1 MKLGKAIAAAV
12 GTAAAVGAA
21 VYAKRRLDET
31 QTPLKKQRSVT
42 VWKSGGKVQHKEVIR
57 KPVSE
62 REQTDILKS
71 RIDKATRQYE
81 ELADRNNDTESEPAD
96 NTENEQKIAPVN
108 FTFVQSEE
116 DGNTG
121 VSFDRV
127 FDHFNRLEKPIDEE
141 SKTVD
146 NADNN
151 IVDTITANQTA
162 AAESVDETKA
172 DAATYD
178 EYEAAAISAV
188 MTMQEEQESE
198 AEQMKL
204 EKGIMTPDPIAS
216 AVRELADIQPVTDG
230 ANDVSVERMSVD
242 ESIFDLS
249 ASEPVEEAV
258 KELEEITEQAEEQ
271 PEIVEE
277 TAESSSTLE
286 EEFAQATAENV
297 TVSEPVEEAV
307 KAFEEMS
314 EQAEEQPEIA
324 EETAET
330 AESTSALEEEFAQ
343 AMTENA
349 PVSEPVEEA
358 VKAFEEM
365 SEQAEEQSEIAEETA
380 ESASTLEE
388 EFAQAMAENIPVNEP
403 VEETVKAF
411 EEITEQAE
419 EQPEIAVE
427 TAESASTLEE
437 EFAQAMTENAPVSE
451 PVEEAVKELEEIAE
465 QAEEQSEIAEET
477 AESAST
483 LEEEFAQAMAENAPV
498 SEPVEEA
505 VKAFEEMSEQAEE
518 QPEIA
523 EETAESASTL
533 EEEFAQAMAE
543 NITVSEP
550 VEEAV
555 KAFEEMS
562 EQAEEQ
568 PEIAEE
574 TAESASTLEE
584 EFAQAMAE
592 NAPVSEPVEEAVK
605 EFEEITEQA
614 EKQPEIAV
622 ETAESAST
630 LEEEF
635 AQAMAENAPVSE
647 PVEEAVKEFEE
658 ITEQAE
664 EQPEISVE
672 TAESANTLEEEI
684 TQAMAENVPVSEP
697 VEEAVKAFEEI
708 AEPVAVEISE
718 SQAEDMLFENIDNID
733 DDLSDDMASVRTAE
747 SVDDAVKEFSDLI
760 GEPEAAMSMINA
772 DAEYDDDLEQ
782 TGDIPAEE
790 NSTAEEQPVIQTIP
804 EAQTEKPR
812 TMDFFDLP
820 DEAYA
825 PVQAAEEK
833 HDDNV
838 AEVEDLFGDL
848 LADDE
853 PVEKKTFTDPSEVF
867 SMFDTADA
875 GQDDFD
881 KYNDEKIEE
890 ENEKKKTS
898 DTKKYIAQDIA
909 DNIASFAQLLEP
921 LNAIK
926 ENKIRS
932 KSGILFDWE
941 MRIQS
946 LIGDLPIKTYWRNN
960 FRNYEIWTDEKCM
973 EKAGELLAMLELVG
987 IVRDKAKE
995 VVVDKDTLDFYS
1007 AQSEHLN
1014 NDFHIGETVV
1024 VTRPCWR
1031 INGKPAR
1038 KGEIAKKAPFAEFS
1052 RKKVSPL
1059 ETMLRENS
1067 CSDGDVNIP
1076 VTEDNFCTY
1085 DREIPYVKQAI
1096 ADGFCKCAV
1105 RRMEDGGALAFFY
1118 EVIAEGENEHYSPCT
1133 LRFEVNI
1140 DKNAKVVGR
1149 FRSEKV

>member
-1 MKLGKAIAAAV
+1 MKLGKAIAAAI

-31 QTPLKKQRSVT
+31 QTPLKKQKSVT
-42 VWKSGGKVQHKEVIR
+42 AWKSGGKVQYKEVIR

-62 REQTDILKS
+62 GEQTNILKS

-81 ELADRNNDTESEPAD
+81 QLADRNNDTESEPAD
-96 NTENEQKIAPVN
+96 NTENEQEIAPVN

-127 FDHFNRLEKPIDEE
+127 FNHFNRLEKPFDEE

-151 IVDTITANQTA
+151 IVDTITENQTA
-162 AAESVDETKA
+162 VAESVAPTEAVDETKT
-172 DAATYD
+172 DVATDD

-188 MTMQEEQESE
+188 MTMQEEQESK

-204 EKGIMTPDPIAS
+204 EKGIMTPDPIAN
-216 AVRELADIQPVTDG
+216 AVRELADIQPVTDDVS
-230 ANDVSVERMSVD
+230 NVSVERMSVD

-249 ASEPVEEAV
+249 ASEPVEEAA
-258 KELEEITEQAEEQ
+258 KEFEEIAEQ
-271 PEIVEE
+271 
-277 TAESSSTLE
+277 T
-286 EEFAQATAENV
+286 
-297 TVSEPVEEAV
+297 
-307 KAFEEMS
+307 
-314 EQAEEQPEIA
+314 EEQPEIA
-324 EETAET
+324 EETAES
-330 AESTSALEEEFAQ
+330 ASALEEEFAQ
-343 AMTENA
+343 A
-349 PVSEPVEEA
+349 
-358 VKAFEEM
+358 K
-365 SEQAEEQSEIAEETA
+365 
-380 ESASTLEE
+380 
-388 EFAQAMAENIPVNEP
+388 AENV
-403 VEETVKAF
+403 
-411 EEITEQAE
+411 
-419 EQPEIAVE
+419 
-427 TAESASTLEE
+427 
-437 EFAQAMTENAPVSE
+437 
-451 PVEEAVKELEEIAE
+451 
-465 QAEEQSEIAEET
+465 
-477 AESAST
+477 
-483 LEEEFAQAMAENAPV
+483 PV

-533 EEEFAQAMAE
+533 EEEFAQAKAE
-543 NITVSEP
+543 NVPVSEP
-550 VEEAV
+550 VEEAA
-555 KAFEEMS
+555 KELEEIT
-562 EQAEEQ
+562 EQTEEQ
-568 PEIAEE
+568 PEIAGE

-592 NAPVSEPVEEAVK
+592 N
-605 EFEEITEQA
+605 I
-614 EKQPEIAV
+614 PE
-622 ETAESAST
+622 
-630 LEEEF
+630 
-635 AQAMAENAPVSE
+635 
-647 PVEEAVKEFEE
+647 
-658 ITEQAE
+658 
-664 EQPEISVE
+664 
-672 TAESANTLEEEI
+672 
-684 TQAMAENVPVSEP
+684 SEP

-708 AEPVAVEISE
+708 AEPVAVEIAE
-718 SQAEDMLFENIDNID
+718 SQAEDMLFENID

-760 GEPEAAMSMINA
+760 GEPEAARSMINA

-790 NSTAEEQPVIQTIP
+790 NSTAEEQPVIQTVP
-804 EAQTEKPR
+804 EAQTEKTR

-825 PVQAAEEK
+825 PVQTAEEK

-898 DTKKYIAQDIA
+898 DAKKYIAQDIA

-995 VVVDKDTLDFYS
+995 VVIDKDTLDFYS

-1076 VTEDNFCTY
+1076 VTDDNFCTY
-1085 DREIPYVKQAI
+1085 DRDIPYVKQAI
-1096 ADGFCKCAV
+1096 SEGFCKCAV

>member
-31 QTPLKKQRSVT
+31 QTPLKKQKSVT
-42 VWKSGGKVQHKEVIR
+42 AWKSGGKVQYKEVIR

-62 REQTDILKS
+62 GEQTNILKS
-71 RIDKATRQYE
+71 RIDKAARQYE
-81 ELADRNNDTESEPAD
+81 QLADRNNDTESELAD
-96 NTENEQKIAPVN
+96 NTENEQEIAPVN

-127 FDHFNRLEKPIDEE
+127 FDHFNRLEKPFDEE

-151 IVDTITANQTA
+151 IVDTITANQTT
-162 AAESVDETKA
+162 AAESVAPTEAVDETKT
-172 DAATYD
+172 DVATDD

-188 MTMQEEQESE
+188 MTMQEEQESK

-204 EKGIMTPDPIAS
+204 EKGIMTPDPIAN
-216 AVRELADIQPVTDG
+216 AVRELADIQPVTDDVS
-230 ANDVSVERMSVD
+230 NVSVERMSVD

-258 KELEEITEQAEEQ
+258 KAFEEMSEQTEEQSEIAEE
-271 PEIVEE
+271 
-277 TAESSSTLE
+277 TSESANTLE
-286 EEFAQATAENV
+286 EEFAQAMAENV
-297 TVSEPVEEAV
+297 
-307 KAFEEMS
+307 
-314 EQAEEQPEIA
+314 
-324 EETAET
+324 
-330 AESTSALEEEFAQ
+330 
-343 AMTENA
+343 

-365 SEQAEEQSEIAEETA
+365 SEQT
-380 ESASTLEE
+380 
-388 EFAQAMAENIPVNEP
+388 
-403 VEETVKAF
+403 
-411 EEITEQAE
+411 
-419 EQPEIAVE
+419 
-427 TAESASTLEE
+427 
-437 EFAQAMTENAPVSE
+437 
-451 PVEEAVKELEEIAE
+451 
-465 QAEEQSEIAEET
+465 
-477 AESAST
+477 
-483 LEEEFAQAMAENAPV
+483 
-498 SEPVEEA
+498 
-505 VKAFEEMSEQAEE
+505 EE

-543 NITVSEP
+543 NIPESEPVEEAVKAFEEMSEQTEEQPEIAEETEESASTLEEFAQAKAENVAVSEPVEEAVKAFEEMSEQGEEQPEIAEETEESASTLEEEFAQAMAENIPESEPVEEAVKAFEEMSEQTEEQPEIAEETEESASTLEEEFAQAMAENVTVSEP

-562 EQAEEQ
+562 EQTEEQ

-592 NAPVSEPVEEAVK
+592 NISE
-605 EFEEITEQA
+605 
-614 EKQPEIAV
+614 
-622 ETAESAST
+622 
-630 LEEEF
+630 
-635 AQAMAENAPVSE
+635 
-647 PVEEAVKEFEE
+647 
-658 ITEQAE
+658 
-664 EQPEISVE
+664 
-672 TAESANTLEEEI
+672 
-684 TQAMAENVPVSEP
+684 SEP

-708 AEPVAVEISE
+708 AEPVAVEIAE

-760 GEPEAAMSMINA
+760 GEPEAARSMINA
-772 DAEYDDDLEQ
+772 DTEYDDDLEQ

-790 NSTAEEQPVIQTIP
+790 NSTVEEQPVIQTVS
-804 EAQTEKPR
+804 EAQTEKTR

-820 DEAYA
+820 DDAYA
-825 PVQAAEEK
+825 PVQTAEEK

-898 DTKKYIAQDIA
+898 DAKKYIAQDIA

-995 VVVDKDTLDFYS
+995 VVIDKDTLDFYS

-1076 VTEDNFCTY
+1076 VTDDNFCTY
-1085 DREIPYVKQAI
+1085 DRDIPYVKQAI
-1096 ADGFCKCAV
+1096 SEGFCKCAV

>member
-62 REQTDILKS
+62 GEQTDILKS
-71 RIDKATRQYE
+71 RIDKATWQYE
-81 ELADRNNDTESEPAD
+81 QLADRNNDTESEPAD
-96 NTENEQKIAPVN
+96 NTENEQEIAPVN

-127 FDHFNRLEKPIDEE
+127 FDHFNRLEKPVDEE
-141 SKTVD
+141 NKTVD

-151 IVDTITANQTA
+151 IVDTITANHTA
-162 AAESVDETKA
+162 VAESVDETKA
-172 DAATYD
+172 DVATDD

-188 MTMQEEQESE
+188 MTLQEEQESE

-230 ANDVSVERMSVD
+230 VNDVSVERMSVD

-258 KELEEITEQAEEQ
+258 K
-271 PEIVEE
+271 
-277 TAESSSTLE
+277 
-286 EEFAQATAENV
+286 
-297 TVSEPVEEAV
+297 
-307 KAFEEMS
+307 
-314 EQAEEQPEIA
+314 
-324 EETAET
+324 
-330 AESTSALEEEFAQ
+330 
-343 AMTENA
+343 
-349 PVSEPVEEA
+349 
-358 VKAFEEM
+358 
-365 SEQAEEQSEIAEETA
+365 
-380 ESASTLEE
+380 
-388 EFAQAMAENIPVNEP
+388 
-403 VEETVKAF
+403 AF
-411 EEITEQAE
+411 EEI
-419 EQPEIAVE
+419 
-427 TAESASTLEE
+427 
-437 EFAQAMTENAPVSE
+437 
-451 PVEEAVKELEEIAE
+451 
-465 QAEEQSEIAEET
+465 
-477 AESAST
+477 
-483 LEEEFAQAMAENAPV
+483 
-498 SEPVEEA
+498 
-505 VKAFEEMSEQAEE
+505 SEQAEE

-533 EEEFAQAMAE
+533 EEEFTQAMA
-543 NITVSEP
+543 
-550 VEEAV
+550 
-555 KAFEEMS
+555 
-562 EQAEEQ
+562 
-568 PEIAEE
+568 
-574 TAESASTLEE
+574 
-584 EFAQAMAE
+584 
-592 NAPVSEPVEEAVK
+592 
-605 EFEEITEQA
+605 
-614 EKQPEIAV
+614 
-622 ETAESAST
+622 
-630 LEEEF
+630 
-635 AQAMAENAPVSE
+635 
-647 PVEEAVKEFEE
+647 
-658 ITEQAE
+658 
-664 EQPEISVE
+664 
-672 TAESANTLEEEI
+672 
-684 TQAMAENVPVSEP
+684 AENVPVSEP

-708 AEPVAVEISE
+708 AEPVAVEIPE

-733 DDLSDDMASVRTAE
+733 DDLSDDIASVRTAE

-790 NSTAEEQPVIQTIP
+790 NSTAEEQPVIQTVP

-898 DTKKYIAQDIA
+898 DAKKYIAQDIA

>member
-1 MKLGKAIAAAV
+1 MKLGKAIAAAI

-31 QTPLKKQRSVT
+31 QTPLKKQKSVT
-42 VWKSGGKVQHKEVIR
+42 AWKSGGKVQYKEVIR

-62 REQTDILKS
+62 GEQTNILKS

-81 ELADRNNDTESEPAD
+81 QLADRNNDTESEPAD
-96 NTENEQKIAPVN
+96 NTENEQEIAPVN

-127 FDHFNRLEKPIDEE
+127 FDHFNRLEKPFDEE

-162 AAESVDETKA
+162 AAESVAPTEAVDETKT
-172 DAATYD
+172 DVATDD

-188 MTMQEEQESE
+188 MTMQEEQESK

-204 EKGIMTPDPIAS
+204 EKGIMTPDPIAN
-216 AVRELADIQPVTDG
+216 AVRELADIQPVTDDVS
-230 ANDVSVERMSVD
+230 NVSVERMSVD

-249 ASEPVEEAV
+249 ASEPVEEAA
-258 KELEEITEQAEEQ
+258 KELEEITEQTEEQ

-277 TAESSSTLE
+277 TAESASTLE
-286 EEFAQATAENV
+286 EEFAQAMAENV
-297 TVSEPVEEAV
+297 
-307 KAFEEMS
+307 
-314 EQAEEQPEIA
+314 
-324 EETAET
+324 
-330 AESTSALEEEFAQ
+330 
-343 AMTENA
+343 

-365 SEQAEEQSEIAEETA
+365 SEQTEEQPEIAEETEESASTLEEELAQAMAENIPESEPVEEAVKAFEKMSEQTEEQPETAEETA

-388 EFAQAMAENIPVNEP
+388 EFAQAMAENIPE
-403 VEETVKAF
+403 
-411 EEITEQAE
+411 
-419 EQPEIAVE
+419 
-427 TAESASTLEE
+427 
-437 EFAQAMTENAPVSE
+437 SE
-451 PVEEAVKELEEIAE
+451 PVEEAVKAFEKMSE
-465 QAEEQSEIAEET
+465 QTEEQPETAEET

-483 LEEEFAQAMAENAPV
+483 LEEEFAQAMAENIPE

-505 VKAFEEMSEQAEE
+505 VKAFEEMSEQAEEQPETAEETAESASTLEEEFAQAKAENIPESEPVEEAVKEFEEMSEQTEE

-543 NITVSEP
+543 NIPESEP

-568 PEIAEE
+568 PETAEE

-592 NAPVSEPVEEAVK
+592 NVPESEPVEEAVK
-605 EFEEITEQA
+605 AFEEMSGQTEEKPETA
-614 EKQPEIAV
+614 E
-622 ETAESAST
+622 ETAESSST

-635 AQAMAENAPVSE
+635 AQAKAEN
-647 PVEEAVKEFEE
+647 
-658 ITEQAE
+658 I
-664 EQPEISVE
+664 PE
-672 TAESANTLEEEI
+672 
-684 TQAMAENVPVSEP
+684 SEP

-708 AEPVAVEISE
+708 AEPVAVEIAE
-718 SQAEDMLFENIDNID
+718 SQAEDMLFENID

-760 GEPEAAMSMINA
+760 GEPEAARSMINA

-790 NSTAEEQPVIQTIP
+790 NSTAEEQPVIQTVP
-804 EAQTEKPR
+804 EAQTEKTR

-825 PVQAAEEK
+825 PVQTAEEK

-898 DTKKYIAQDIA
+898 DAKKYIAQDIA

-995 VVVDKDTLDFYS
+995 VVIDKDTLDFYS

-1076 VTEDNFCTY
+1076 VTDDNFCTY
-1085 DREIPYVKQAI
+1085 DRDIPYVKQAI
-1096 ADGFCKCAV
+1096 SEGFCKCAV

>member
-1 MKLGKAIAAAV
+1 MKLGKAIAAAI

-21 VYAKRRLDET
+21 VYAKKRLDET
-31 QTPLKKQRSVT
+31 QTPLKKQKSVT
-42 VWKSGGKVQHKEVIR
+42 AWKSGGKVQYKEVIR

-62 REQTDILKS
+62 GEQTNILKS

-81 ELADRNNDTESEPAD
+81 QLADRNNDTESEPAD
-96 NTENEQKIAPVN
+96 NTENEQEIAPVN

-127 FDHFNRLEKPIDEE
+127 FDHFNRLEKPFDEE

-162 AAESVDETKA
+162 AAESVAPTEAVDETKT
-172 DAATYD
+172 DVATDD

-188 MTMQEEQESE
+188 MTMQEEQESK

-204 EKGIMTPDPIAS
+204 EKGIMTPDPIAN
-216 AVRELADIQPVTDG
+216 AVRELADIQPVTDDVS
-230 ANDVSVERMSVD
+230 NVSVERMSVD

-249 ASEPVEEAV
+249 A
-258 KELEEITEQAEEQ
+258 
-271 PEIVEE
+271 
-277 TAESSSTLE
+277 
-286 EEFAQATAENV
+286 
-297 TVSEPVEEAV
+297 
-307 KAFEEMS
+307 
-314 EQAEEQPEIA
+314 
-324 EETAET
+324 
-330 AESTSALEEEFAQ
+330 
-343 AMTENA
+343 
-349 PVSEPVEEA
+349 
-358 VKAFEEM
+358 
-365 SEQAEEQSEIAEETA
+365 
-380 ESASTLEE
+380 
-388 EFAQAMAENIPVNEP
+388 
-403 VEETVKAF
+403 
-411 EEITEQAE
+411 
-419 EQPEIAVE
+419 
-427 TAESASTLEE
+427 
-437 EFAQAMTENAPVSE
+437 
-451 PVEEAVKELEEIAE
+451 
-465 QAEEQSEIAEET
+465 
-477 AESAST
+477 
-483 LEEEFAQAMAENAPV
+483 

-543 NITVSEP
+543 N
-550 VEEAV
+550 
-555 KAFEEMS
+555 
-562 EQAEEQ
+562 
-568 PEIAEE
+568 
-574 TAESASTLEE
+574 
-584 EFAQAMAE
+584 
-592 NAPVSEPVEEAVK
+592 
-605 EFEEITEQA
+605 
-614 EKQPEIAV
+614 
-622 ETAESAST
+622 
-630 LEEEF
+630 
-635 AQAMAENAPVSE
+635 
-647 PVEEAVKEFEE
+647 
-658 ITEQAE
+658 
-664 EQPEISVE
+664 
-672 TAESANTLEEEI
+672 
-684 TQAMAENVPVSEP
+684 VPVSEP

-708 AEPVAVEISE
+708 AEPVAVEIAE
-718 SQAEDMLFENIDNID
+718 SQAEDMLFENID

-760 GEPEAAMSMINA
+760 GEPEAARSMINA

-790 NSTAEEQPVIQTIP
+790 NSTAEEQPVIQTVP
-804 EAQTEKPR
+804 EAQTEKTR

-825 PVQAAEEK
+825 PVQTAEEK

-890 ENEKKKTS
+890 ESEKKKTS
-898 DTKKYIAQDIA
+898 DAKKYIAQDIA

-995 VVVDKDTLDFYS
+995 VVIDKDTLDFYS

-1076 VTEDNFCTY
+1076 VTDDNFCTY
-1085 DREIPYVKQAI
+1085 DRDIPYVKQAI
-1096 ADGFCKCAV
+1096 SEGFCKCAV

>member
-1 MKLGKAIAAAV
+1 MKLGKAIAAAI

-31 QTPLKKQRSVT
+31 QTPLKKQKSVT
-42 VWKSGGKVQHKEVIR
+42 AWKSGGKVQYKEVIR

-62 REQTDILKS
+62 GEQTNILKS

-81 ELADRNNDTESEPAD
+81 QLADRNNDTESEPAD
-96 NTENEQKIAPVN
+96 NTENEQEIAPVN

-127 FDHFNRLEKPIDEE
+127 FDHFNRLEKPFDEE

-162 AAESVDETKA
+162 AAESVAPTEAVDETKT
-172 DAATYD
+172 DVATDD

-188 MTMQEEQESE
+188 MTMQEEQESK

-204 EKGIMTPDPIAS
+204 EKGIMTPDPIAN
-216 AVRELADIQPVTDG
+216 AVRELADIQPVTDDVS
-230 ANDVSVERMSVD
+230 NVSVERMSVD

-249 ASEPVEEAV
+249 ASEPVEEAA
-258 KELEEITEQAEEQ
+258 KELEEITEQTEEQ

-277 TAESSSTLE
+277 TAESASTLE
-286 EEFAQATAENV
+286 EEFAQAMAENIPESEPVEEAVKAFEEMSEQTEEQPEIAEETEESASTLEEELAQAMAENIPESEPVEEAVKAFEKMSEQTEEQPETAEETAESASTLEEEFAQAKAENIPESEPVEEAVKAFEEMSEHTEEQPEIAEETEESASTLEEEFAQAMAENV
-297 TVSEPVEEAV
+297 PESEPVEEAV

-324 EETAET
+324 EETE
-330 AESTSALEEEFAQ
+330 ESTSTLEEEFAQ
-343 AMTENA
+343 AKAENI
-349 PVSEPVEEA
+349 PESEPVEEA

-365 SEQAEEQSEIAEETA
+365 SEHTEEQPEIAEETE

-388 EFAQAMAENIPVNEP
+388 EFAQAMAENV
-403 VEETVKAF
+403 
-411 EEITEQAE
+411 
-419 EQPEIAVE
+419 PE
-427 TAESASTLEE
+427 
-437 EFAQAMTENAPVSE
+437 
-451 PVEEAVKELEEIAE
+451 
-465 QAEEQSEIAEET
+465 
-477 AESAST
+477 
-483 LEEEFAQAMAENAPV
+483 
-498 SEPVEEA
+498 
-505 VKAFEEMSEQAEE
+505 
-518 QPEIA
+518 
-523 EETAESASTL
+523 
-533 EEEFAQAMAE
+533 
-543 NITVSEP
+543 
-550 VEEAV
+550 
-555 KAFEEMS
+555 
-562 EQAEEQ
+562 
-568 PEIAEE
+568 
-574 TAESASTLEE
+574 
-584 EFAQAMAE
+584 
-592 NAPVSEPVEEAVK
+592 
-605 EFEEITEQA
+605 
-614 EKQPEIAV
+614 
-622 ETAESAST
+622 
-630 LEEEF
+630 
-635 AQAMAENAPVSE
+635 
-647 PVEEAVKEFEE
+647 
-658 ITEQAE
+658 
-664 EQPEISVE
+664 
-672 TAESANTLEEEI
+672 
-684 TQAMAENVPVSEP
+684 SEP

-708 AEPVAVEISE
+708 AEPVAVEIAE
-718 SQAEDMLFENIDNID
+718 SQAEDMLFENID

-760 GEPEAAMSMINA
+760 GEPEAARSMINA

-790 NSTAEEQPVIQTIP
+790 NSTAEEQPVIQTVP
-804 EAQTEKPR
+804 EAQTEKTR

-825 PVQAAEEK
+825 PVQTAEEK

-898 DTKKYIAQDIA
+898 DAKKYIAQDIA

-995 VVVDKDTLDFYS
+995 VVIDKDTLDFYS

-1076 VTEDNFCTY
+1076 VTDDNFCTY
-1085 DREIPYVKQAI
+1085 DRDIPYVKQAI
-1096 ADGFCKCAV
+1096 SEGFCKCAV

>member
-1 MKLGKAIAAAV
+1 MKLGKAIAAAI

-31 QTPLKKQRSVT
+31 QTPLKKQKSVT
-42 VWKSGGKVQHKEVIR
+42 AWKSGGKVQYKEVIR

-62 REQTDILKS
+62 GEQTNILKS

-81 ELADRNNDTESEPAD
+81 QLADRNNDTESEPAD
-96 NTENEQKIAPVN
+96 NTENEQEIAPVN

-127 FDHFNRLEKPIDEE
+127 FDHFNRLEKPFDEE

-162 AAESVDETKA
+162 AAESVAPTEAVDETKT
-172 DAATYD
+172 DVATDD

-188 MTMQEEQESE
+188 MTMQEEQESK

-204 EKGIMTPDPIAS
+204 EKGIMTPDPIAN
-216 AVRELADIQPVTDG
+216 AVRELADIQPVTDDVS
-230 ANDVSVERMSVD
+230 NVSVERMSVD

-249 ASEPVEEAV
+249 ASEPVEEAA
-258 KELEEITEQAEEQ
+258 KELEEITEQTEEQ
-271 PEIVEE
+271 PEIV
-277 TAESSSTLE
+277 
-286 EEFAQATAENV
+286 
-297 TVSEPVEEAV
+297 
-307 KAFEEMS
+307 
-314 EQAEEQPEIA
+314 
-324 EETAET
+324 
-330 AESTSALEEEFAQ
+330 
-343 AMTENA
+343 
-349 PVSEPVEEA
+349 
-358 VKAFEEM
+358 
-365 SEQAEEQSEIAEETA
+365 EETA

-388 EFAQAMAENIPVNEP
+388 EFAQAMAENV
-403 VEETVKAF
+403 
-411 EEITEQAE
+411 
-419 EQPEIAVE
+419 PE
-427 TAESASTLEE
+427 
-437 EFAQAMTENAPVSE
+437 
-451 PVEEAVKELEEIAE
+451 
-465 QAEEQSEIAEET
+465 
-477 AESAST
+477 
-483 LEEEFAQAMAENAPV
+483 

-543 NITVSEP
+543 NIPESEPVEEAVKAFEKMSEQTEEQPETAEETAESASTLEEEFAQAMAENIPESEPVEEAVKAFEKMSEQTEEQPETAEETAESASTLEEEFAQAKAENIPESEPVEEAVKEFEEMSEQTEEQPEIAEETAESASTLEEEFAQAMAENVPESEP

-592 NAPVSEPVEEAVK
+592 NVPESEPVEEAVK
-605 EFEEITEQA
+605 AFEEMSEQA
-614 EKQPEIAV
+614 EEQPEIAE

-635 AQAMAENAPVSE
+635 AQAMAEN
-647 PVEEAVKEFEE
+647 
-658 ITEQAE
+658 I
-664 EQPEISVE
+664 PE
-672 TAESANTLEEEI
+672 
-684 TQAMAENVPVSEP
+684 SEP

-708 AEPVAVEISE
+708 AEPVAVEIAE
-718 SQAEDMLFENIDNID
+718 SQAEDMLFENID

-760 GEPEAAMSMINA
+760 GEPEAARSMINA
-772 DAEYDDDLEQ
+772 DVEYDDDLEQ

-790 NSTAEEQPVIQTIP
+790 NSTAEEQPVIQTVP
-804 EAQTEKPR
+804 EAQTEKTR

-825 PVQAAEEK
+825 PVQTAEEK

-898 DTKKYIAQDIA
+898 DAKKYIAQDIA

-995 VVVDKDTLDFYS
+995 VVIDKDTLDFYS

-1076 VTEDNFCTY
+1076 VTDDNFCTY
-1085 DREIPYVKQAI
+1085 DRDIPYVKQAI
-1096 ADGFCKCAV
+1096 SEGFCKCAV

>member
-81 ELADRNNDTESEPAD
+81 QLADRNNDTESELAD
-96 NTENEQKIAPVN
+96 NTENEQEIAPVN

-127 FDHFNRLEKPIDEE
+127 FDHFNRLEKPVDEE
-141 SKTVD
+141 NKTVD

-151 IVDTITANQTA
+151 IVDTIAANQTA
-162 AAESVDETKA
+162 AATD
-172 DAATYD
+172 D

-204 EKGIMTPDPIAS
+204 EKGIMTPDTIVS

-258 KELEEITEQAEEQ
+258 K
-271 PEIVEE
+271 
-277 TAESSSTLE
+277 
-286 EEFAQATAENV
+286 
-297 TVSEPVEEAV
+297 
-307 KAFEEMS
+307 AFEEIS
-314 EQAEEQPEIA
+314 EQAEEQP
-324 EETAET
+324 
-330 AESTSALEEEFAQ
+330 
-343 AMTENA
+343 
-349 PVSEPVEEA
+349 
-358 VKAFEEM
+358 
-365 SEQAEEQSEIAEETA
+365 EIAEETA

-388 EFAQAMAENIPVNEP
+388 EFAQAMAENV
-403 VEETVKAF
+403 T
-411 EEITEQAE
+411 
-419 EQPEIAVE
+419 
-427 TAESASTLEE
+427 
-437 EFAQAMTENAPVSE
+437 VSE
-451 PVEEAVKELEEIAE
+451 PVEEAVKELEEITE
-465 QAEEQSEIAEET
+465 QAEEQPAIVEET

-483 LEEEFAQAMAENAPV
+483 LEEEFAQAMAENVTVSEPVEEAVKELEEITEQAEEQPAIVEETAESASTLEEEFAQAMAENVPV

-543 NITVSEP
+543 NIPVSEPVEEAVKAFEEISEQAEEQPEIAEETAESSSTLEEEFERAMAENIPVIEPVEEAVKELEEITEQSEEQPEIAEKTAESSSTLEEEFAQAMAENVTINEP

-574 TAESASTLEE
+574 TAESASALEE

-605 EFEEITEQA
+605 
-614 EKQPEIAV
+614 
-622 ETAESAST
+622 
-630 LEEEF
+630 
-635 AQAMAENAPVSE
+635 
-647 PVEEAVKEFEE
+647 
-658 ITEQAE
+658 
-664 EQPEISVE
+664 
-672 TAESANTLEEEI
+672 
-684 TQAMAENVPVSEP
+684 
-697 VEEAVKAFEEI
+697 AFEEI
-708 AEPVAVEISE
+708 AEPVAVEIPE
-718 SQAEDMLFENIDNID
+718 SQAEDMLFENVDNID

-890 ENEKKKTS
+890 ESEKKKTS
-898 DTKKYIAQDIA
+898 DAKKYIAQDIA

-1118 EVIAEGENEHYSPCT
+1118 EVVAEGENEHYSPCT

>member
-1 MKLGKAIAAAV
+1 MKLGKAIAAAI

-31 QTPLKKQRSVT
+31 QTPLKKQKSVT
-42 VWKSGGKVQHKEVIR
+42 AWKSGGKVQYKEVIR

-62 REQTDILKS
+62 GEQTNILKS

-81 ELADRNNDTESEPAD
+81 QLADRNNDTESEPAD
-96 NTENEQKIAPVN
+96 TTENEQEIAPVN

-127 FDHFNRLEKPIDEE
+127 FDHFNRLEKPFDEE

-162 AAESVDETKA
+162 AAESVAPTEAVDETKT
-172 DAATYD
+172 DVATDD

-188 MTMQEEQESE
+188 MTMQEEQESK

-204 EKGIMTPDPIAS
+204 EKGIMTPDPIAN
-216 AVRELADIQPVTDG
+216 AVRELADIQPVTDDVS
-230 ANDVSVERMSVD
+230 NVSVERMSVD

-249 ASEPVEEAV
+249 ASEPVEEAA
-258 KELEEITEQAEEQ
+258 KELEEIAEQTEEQ

-277 TAESSSTLE
+277 TAES
-286 EEFAQATAENV
+286 
-297 TVSEPVEEAV
+297 
-307 KAFEEMS
+307 
-314 EQAEEQPEIA
+314 
-324 EETAET
+324 
-330 AESTSALEEEFAQ
+330 
-343 AMTENA
+343 
-349 PVSEPVEEA
+349 
-358 VKAFEEM
+358 
-365 SEQAEEQSEIAEETA
+365 
-380 ESASTLEE
+380 ASTHEE
-388 EFAQAMAENIPVNEP
+388 EFAQAMAENV
-403 VEETVKAF
+403 
-411 EEITEQAE
+411 
-419 EQPEIAVE
+419 
-427 TAESASTLEE
+427 
-437 EFAQAMTENAPVSE
+437 
-451 PVEEAVKELEEIAE
+451 
-465 QAEEQSEIAEET
+465 
-477 AESAST
+477 
-483 LEEEFAQAMAENAPV
+483 PV

-518 QPEIA
+518 QPETA

-543 NITVSEP
+543 NVT
-550 VEEAV
+550 
-555 KAFEEMS
+555 
-562 EQAEEQ
+562 
-568 PEIAEE
+568 
-574 TAESASTLEE
+574 
-584 EFAQAMAE
+584 
-592 NAPVSEPVEEAVK
+592 
-605 EFEEITEQA
+605 
-614 EKQPEIAV
+614 
-622 ETAESAST
+622 
-630 LEEEF
+630 
-635 AQAMAENAPVSE
+635 
-647 PVEEAVKEFEE
+647 
-658 ITEQAE
+658 
-664 EQPEISVE
+664 
-672 TAESANTLEEEI
+672 
-684 TQAMAENVPVSEP
+684 VSEP

-708 AEPVAVEISE
+708 AEPVAVEIAE
-718 SQAEDMLFENIDNID
+718 SQAEDMLFENID
-733 DDLSDDMASVRTAE
+733 DDLSDDMASVCTAE

-760 GEPEAAMSMINA
+760 GEPEAARSMINTGT
-772 DAEYDDDLEQ
+772 EYDDDLEQ

-790 NSTAEEQPVIQTIP
+790 NSTAEEQPVIQTVP
-804 EAQTEKPR
+804 EAQTEKTR

-825 PVQAAEEK
+825 PVQTAEEK

-898 DTKKYIAQDIA
+898 DAKKYIAQDIA

-995 VVVDKDTLDFYS
+995 VVIDKDTLDFYS

-1076 VTEDNFCTY
+1076 VTDDNFCTY
-1085 DREIPYVKQAI
+1085 DRDIPYVKQAI
-1096 ADGFCKCAV
+1096 SEGFCKCAV

>member
-1 MKLGKAIAAAV
+1 MKLGKAIAAAI

-31 QTPLKKQRSVT
+31 QTPLKKQKSVT
-42 VWKSGGKVQHKEVIR
+42 AWKSGGKVQYKEVIR

-62 REQTDILKS
+62 GEQTNILKS

-81 ELADRNNDTESEPAD
+81 QLADRNNDTESEPAD
-96 NTENEQKIAPVN
+96 NTENEQEIAPVN

-127 FDHFNRLEKPIDEE
+127 FDHFNRLEKPFDEE

-162 AAESVDETKA
+162 AAESVAPTEAVDETKT
-172 DAATYD
+172 DVATDD

-188 MTMQEEQESE
+188 MTMQEEQESK

-204 EKGIMTPDPIAS
+204 EKGIMTPDPIAN
-216 AVRELADIQPVTDG
+216 AVRELADIQPVTDDVS
-230 ANDVSVERMSVD
+230 NVSVERMSVD

-249 ASEPVEEAV
+249 ASEPVEEAA
-258 KELEEITEQAEEQ
+258 KELEEITEQTEEQ
-271 PEIVEE
+271 PEIAEE
-277 TAESSSTLE
+277 TEESASTLE
-286 EEFAQATAENV
+286 EEFAQAMAENV
-297 TVSEPVEEAV
+297 
-307 KAFEEMS
+307 
-314 EQAEEQPEIA
+314 
-324 EETAET
+324 
-330 AESTSALEEEFAQ
+330 
-343 AMTENA
+343 

-365 SEQAEEQSEIAEETA
+365 SEQTEEQPEIAEETEESASTLEEEFAQAMAENVPVSEPVEEAVKAFEEMSEQTEEQPEIAEETEESASTLEEEFAQAMAENIPESEPVEEAVKAFEKMSEQTEEQPETAEETA

-388 EFAQAMAENIPVNEP
+388 EFAQAMAENVPVSEP
-403 VEETVKAF
+403 VEEAVKAF
-411 EEITEQAE
+411 EEMSEQTE
-419 EQPEIAVE
+419 EQPEIAEE
-427 TAESASTLEE
+427 TEESASTLEE
-437 EFAQAMTENAPVSE
+437 EFAQAMAENIPESE
-451 PVEEAVKELEEIAE
+451 PVEEAVKAFEKMSE
-465 QAEEQSEIAEET
+465 QTEEQPETAEET

-483 LEEEFAQAMAENAPV
+483 LEEEFAQAMAENVPV

-505 VKAFEEMSEQAEE
+505 VKAFEEMSEQTEE

-523 EETAESASTL
+523 EETEESASTL
-533 EEEFAQAMAE
+533 EEEFA
-543 NITVSEP
+543 
-550 VEEAV
+550 
-555 KAFEEMS
+555 
-562 EQAEEQ
+562 
-568 PEIAEE
+568 
-574 TAESASTLEE
+574 
-584 EFAQAMAE
+584 
-592 NAPVSEPVEEAVK
+592 
-605 EFEEITEQA
+605 
-614 EKQPEIAV
+614 
-622 ETAESAST
+622 
-630 LEEEF
+630 
-635 AQAMAENAPVSE
+635 
-647 PVEEAVKEFEE
+647 
-658 ITEQAE
+658 
-664 EQPEISVE
+664 
-672 TAESANTLEEEI
+672 
-684 TQAMAENVPVSEP
+684 QAMAENVPVSEP

-708 AEPVAVEISE
+708 AEPVAVEIAE
-718 SQAEDMLFENIDNID
+718 SQAEDMLFENID
-733 DDLSDDMASVRTAE
+733 DDLSDDIASVRTAE

-760 GEPEAAMSMINA
+760 GEPEAARSMINA

-790 NSTAEEQPVIQTIP
+790 NSTAEEQPVIQTVP
-804 EAQTEKPR
+804 EAQTEKTR

-825 PVQAAEEK
+825 PVQTAEEK

-898 DTKKYIAQDIA
+898 DAKKYIAQDIA

-995 VVVDKDTLDFYS
+995 VVIDKDTLDFYS

-1076 VTEDNFCTY
+1076 VTDDNFCTY
-1085 DREIPYVKQAI
+1085 DRDIPYVKQAI
-1096 ADGFCKCAV
+1096 SEGFCKCAV

>member
-1 MKLGKAIAAAV
+1 MKLGKAIAAAI

-31 QTPLKKQRSVT
+31 QTPLKKQKSVT
-42 VWKSGGKVQHKEVIR
+42 AWKSGGKVQYKEVIR

-62 REQTDILKS
+62 GEQTNILKS

-81 ELADRNNDTESEPAD
+81 QLADRNNDTESEPAD
-96 NTENEQKIAPVN
+96 TTENEQEIAPVN

-127 FDHFNRLEKPIDEE
+127 FDHFNRLEKPFDEE

-162 AAESVDETKA
+162 AAESVAPTEAVDETKT
-172 DAATYD
+172 DVATDD

-188 MTMQEEQESE
+188 MTMQEEQESK

-204 EKGIMTPDPIAS
+204 EKGIMTPDPIAN
-216 AVRELADIQPVTDG
+216 AVRELADIQPVTDDVS
-230 ANDVSVERMSVD
+230 NVSVERMSVD

-249 ASEPVEEAV
+249 ASEPVEEA
-258 KELEEITEQAEEQ
+258 A
-271 PEIVEE
+271 
-277 TAESSSTLE
+277 
-286 EEFAQATAENV
+286 
-297 TVSEPVEEAV
+297 
-307 KAFEEMS
+307 
-314 EQAEEQPEIA
+314 
-324 EETAET
+324 
-330 AESTSALEEEFAQ
+330 
-343 AMTENA
+343 
-349 PVSEPVEEA
+349 
-358 VKAFEEM
+358 
-365 SEQAEEQSEIAEETA
+365 
-380 ESASTLEE
+380 
-388 EFAQAMAENIPVNEP
+388 
-403 VEETVKAF
+403 
-411 EEITEQAE
+411 
-419 EQPEIAVE
+419 
-427 TAESASTLEE
+427 
-437 EFAQAMTENAPVSE
+437 
-451 PVEEAVKELEEIAE
+451 KELEEIAE
-465 QAEEQSEIAEET
+465 QT
-477 AESAST
+477 
-483 LEEEFAQAMAENAPV
+483 
-498 SEPVEEA
+498 
-505 VKAFEEMSEQAEE
+505 EE

-533 EEEFAQAMAE
+533 EEKFAQAMAE
-543 NITVSEP
+543 NIPESEP

-562 EQAEEQ
+562 EQGEEQ

-574 TAESASTLEE
+574 TAESASTHEE
-584 EFAQAMAE
+584 EFA
-592 NAPVSEPVEEAVK
+592 
-605 EFEEITEQA
+605 
-614 EKQPEIAV
+614 
-622 ETAESAST
+622 
-630 LEEEF
+630 
-635 AQAMAENAPVSE
+635 
-647 PVEEAVKEFEE
+647 
-658 ITEQAE
+658 
-664 EQPEISVE
+664 
-672 TAESANTLEEEI
+672 
-684 TQAMAENVPVSEP
+684 QAMAENVPVSEP

-708 AEPVAVEISE
+708 AEPVAVEIAE
-718 SQAEDMLFENIDNID
+718 SQAEDMLFENID

-760 GEPEAAMSMINA
+760 GEPEAARSMINA

-790 NSTAEEQPVIQTIP
+790 NSTAEEQPVIQTVP
-804 EAQTEKPR
+804 EAQTEKTR

-825 PVQAAEEK
+825 PVQTAEEK

-898 DTKKYIAQDIA
+898 DAKKYIAQDIA

-995 VVVDKDTLDFYS
+995 VVIDKDTLDFYS

>member
-1 MKLGKAIAAAV
+1 M
-12 GTAAAVGAA
+12 
-21 VYAKRRLDET
+21 
-31 QTPLKKQRSVT
+31 
-42 VWKSGGKVQHKEVIR
+42 
-57 KPVSE
+57 
-62 REQTDILKS
+62 
-71 RIDKATRQYE
+71 
-81 ELADRNNDTESEPAD
+81 
-96 NTENEQKIAPVN
+96 
-108 FTFVQSEE
+108 
-116 DGNTG
+116 
-121 VSFDRV
+121 
-127 FDHFNRLEKPIDEE
+127 
-141 SKTVD
+141 
-146 NADNN
+146 
-151 IVDTITANQTA
+151 
-162 AAESVDETKA
+162 
-172 DAATYD
+172 
-178 EYEAAAISAV
+178 
-188 MTMQEEQESE
+188 
-198 AEQMKL
+198 
-204 EKGIMTPDPIAS
+204 
-216 AVRELADIQPVTDG
+216 
-230 ANDVSVERMSVD
+230 
-242 ESIFDLS
+242 
-249 ASEPVEEAV
+249 
-258 KELEEITEQAEEQ
+258 
-271 PEIVEE
+271 
-277 TAESSSTLE
+277 
-286 EEFAQATAENV
+286 AENV

-314 EQAEEQPEIA
+314 GQ
-324 EETAET
+324 T
-330 AESTSALEEEFAQ
+330 
-343 AMTENA
+343 
-349 PVSEPVEEA
+349 
-358 VKAFEEM
+358 
-365 SEQAEEQSEIAEETA
+365 
-380 ESASTLEE
+380 
-388 EFAQAMAENIPVNEP
+388 
-403 VEETVKAF
+403 
-411 EEITEQAE
+411 
-419 EQPEIAVE
+419 
-427 TAESASTLEE
+427 
-437 EFAQAMTENAPVSE
+437 
-451 PVEEAVKELEEIAE
+451 
-465 QAEEQSEIAEET
+465 
-477 AESAST
+477 
-483 LEEEFAQAMAENAPV
+483 
-498 SEPVEEA
+498 
-505 VKAFEEMSEQAEE
+505 EE

-533 EEEFAQAMAE
+533 EEEFAQAKAE
-543 NITVSEP
+543 NIPESEP
-550 VEEAV
+550 VEEAA

-562 EQAEEQ
+562 EQTEEQ

-584 EFAQAMAE
+584 EFAQAKAE
-592 NAPVSEPVEEAVK
+592 NIPESEPVEEAAK
-605 EFEEITEQA
+605 AFEEMSEQTE
-614 EKQPEIAV
+614 EQPEIAE
-622 ETAESAST
+622 ETEESAST

-635 AQAMAENAPVSE
+635 AQAMAENV
-647 PVEEAVKEFEE
+647 
-658 ITEQAE
+658 T
-664 EQPEISVE
+664 
-672 TAESANTLEEEI
+672 
-684 TQAMAENVPVSEP
+684 VSEP

-708 AEPVAVEISE
+708 EEPVAVEIAE
-718 SQAEDMLFENIDNID
+718 SQAEDMLFENID

-760 GEPEAAMSMINA
+760 GEPEAARSMINA

-790 NSTAEEQPVIQTIP
+790 NSTAEEQPVMQTVP
-804 EAQTEKPR
+804 EAQTEKTR

-825 PVQAAEEK
+825 PVQTAEEK

-898 DTKKYIAQDIA
+898 DAKKYIAQDIA

-995 VVVDKDTLDFYS
+995 VVIDKDTLDFYS

-1096 ADGFCKCAV
+1096 TDGFCKCAV

>member
-1 MKLGKAIAAAV
+1 
-12 GTAAAVGAA
+12 
-21 VYAKRRLDET
+21 
-31 QTPLKKQRSVT
+31 
-42 VWKSGGKVQHKEVIR
+42 
-57 KPVSE
+57 
-62 REQTDILKS
+62 
-71 RIDKATRQYE
+71 
-81 ELADRNNDTESEPAD
+81 
-96 NTENEQKIAPVN
+96 
-108 FTFVQSEE
+108 
-116 DGNTG
+116 
-121 VSFDRV
+121 
-127 FDHFNRLEKPIDEE
+127 
-141 SKTVD
+141 
-146 NADNN
+146 
-151 IVDTITANQTA
+151 
-162 AAESVDETKA
+162 
-172 DAATYD
+172 
-178 EYEAAAISAV
+178 
-188 MTMQEEQESE
+188 
-198 AEQMKL
+198 
-204 EKGIMTPDPIAS
+204 
-216 AVRELADIQPVTDG
+216 
-230 ANDVSVERMSVD
+230 
-242 ESIFDLS
+242 
-249 ASEPVEEAV
+249 
-258 KELEEITEQAEEQ
+258 
-271 PEIVEE
+271 
-277 TAESSSTLE
+277 
-286 EEFAQATAENV
+286 
-297 TVSEPVEEAV
+297 
-307 KAFEEMS
+307 
-314 EQAEEQPEIA
+314 
-324 EETAET
+324 
-330 AESTSALEEEFAQ
+330 
-343 AMTENA
+343 
-349 PVSEPVEEA
+349 
-358 VKAFEEM
+358 
-365 SEQAEEQSEIAEETA
+365 
-380 ESASTLEE
+380 
-388 EFAQAMAENIPVNEP
+388 
-403 VEETVKAF
+403 
-411 EEITEQAE
+411 
-419 EQPEIAVE
+419 
-427 TAESASTLEE
+427 
-437 EFAQAMTENAPVSE
+437 
-451 PVEEAVKELEEIAE
+451 
-465 QAEEQSEIAEET
+465 
-477 AESAST
+477 
-483 LEEEFAQAMAENAPV
+483 MAENAPV

-505 VKAFEEMSEQAEE
+505 VKAFEEISEQAEE

-533 EEEFAQAMAE
+533 EEEFTQAMA
-543 NITVSEP
+543 
-550 VEEAV
+550 
-555 KAFEEMS
+555 
-562 EQAEEQ
+562 
-568 PEIAEE
+568 
-574 TAESASTLEE
+574 
-584 EFAQAMAE
+584 
-592 NAPVSEPVEEAVK
+592 
-605 EFEEITEQA
+605 
-614 EKQPEIAV
+614 
-622 ETAESAST
+622 
-630 LEEEF
+630 
-635 AQAMAENAPVSE
+635 
-647 PVEEAVKEFEE
+647 
-658 ITEQAE
+658 
-664 EQPEISVE
+664 
-672 TAESANTLEEEI
+672 
-684 TQAMAENVPVSEP
+684 AENVPVSEP

-708 AEPVAVEISE
+708 AEPVAVEIPE

-733 DDLSDDMASVRTAE
+733 DDLSDDIASVRTAE

-790 NSTAEEQPVIQTIP
+790 NSTAEEQPVIQTVP

-898 DTKKYIAQDIA
+898 DAKKYIAQDIA

-1140 DKNAKVVGR
+1140 DKNANVVGR

>member
-1 MKLGKAIAAAV
+1 MKLGKAIAAAI

-31 QTPLKKQRSVT
+31 QTPLKKQKSVT
-42 VWKSGGKVQHKEVIR
+42 AWKSGGKVQYKEVIR

-62 REQTDILKS
+62 GEQTNILKS

-81 ELADRNNDTESEPAD
+81 QLADRNNDTESEPAD
-96 NTENEQKIAPVN
+96 NTENEQEIAPVN

-127 FDHFNRLEKPIDEE
+127 FDHFNRLEKPFDEE

-162 AAESVDETKA
+162 AAESVAPTEAVDETKT
-172 DAATYD
+172 DVATDD

-188 MTMQEEQESE
+188 MTMQEEQESK

-204 EKGIMTPDPIAS
+204 EKGIMTPDPIAN
-216 AVRELADIQPVTDG
+216 AVRELADIQPVTDDVS
-230 ANDVSVERMSVD
+230 NVSVERMSVD

-249 ASEPVEEAV
+249 ASEHVEEAV
-258 KELEEITEQAEEQ
+258 KAFEEMSEQTEEQ
-271 PEIVEE
+271 PEIAEE
-277 TAESSSTLE
+277 TEESASTLE
-286 EEFAQATAENV
+286 EEFAQAMAENV

-314 EQAEEQPEIA
+314 EQTEEQPEIA
-324 EETAET
+324 EETE
-330 AESTSALEEEFAQ
+330 
-343 AMTENA
+343 
-349 PVSEPVEEA
+349 
-358 VKAFEEM
+358 
-365 SEQAEEQSEIAEETA
+365 

-388 EFAQAMAENIPVNEP
+388 EFAQAMAENIPE
-403 VEETVKAF
+403 
-411 EEITEQAE
+411 
-419 EQPEIAVE
+419 
-427 TAESASTLEE
+427 
-437 EFAQAMTENAPVSE
+437 
-451 PVEEAVKELEEIAE
+451 
-465 QAEEQSEIAEET
+465 
-477 AESAST
+477 
-483 LEEEFAQAMAENAPV
+483 
-498 SEPVEEA
+498 
-505 VKAFEEMSEQAEE
+505 
-518 QPEIA
+518 
-523 EETAESASTL
+523 
-533 EEEFAQAMAE
+533 
-543 NITVSEP
+543 
-550 VEEAV
+550 
-555 KAFEEMS
+555 
-562 EQAEEQ
+562 
-568 PEIAEE
+568 
-574 TAESASTLEE
+574 
-584 EFAQAMAE
+584 
-592 NAPVSEPVEEAVK
+592 
-605 EFEEITEQA
+605 
-614 EKQPEIAV
+614 
-622 ETAESAST
+622 
-630 LEEEF
+630 
-635 AQAMAENAPVSE
+635 
-647 PVEEAVKEFEE
+647 
-658 ITEQAE
+658 
-664 EQPEISVE
+664 
-672 TAESANTLEEEI
+672 
-684 TQAMAENVPVSEP
+684 SEP

-708 AEPVAVEISE
+708 AEPVAVEIAE
-718 SQAEDMLFENIDNID
+718 SQAEDMLFENID

-760 GEPEAAMSMINA
+760 GEPEAARSMINA

-790 NSTAEEQPVIQTIP
+790 NSTAEEQPVIQTVP
-804 EAQTEKPR
+804 ETQTEKTR

-825 PVQAAEEK
+825 PVQTAEEK

-898 DTKKYIAQDIA
+898 DAKKYIAQDIA

-995 VVVDKDTLDFYS
+995 VVIDKDTLDFYS

-1076 VTEDNFCTY
+1076 VTDDNFCTY
-1085 DREIPYVKQAI
+1085 DRDIPYVKQAI
-1096 ADGFCKCAV
+1096 SEGFCKCAV

>member
-62 REQTDILKS
+62 GEQTDILKS

-81 ELADRNNDTESEPAD
+81 QLADRNNDTESEPAD
-96 NTENEQKIAPVN
+96 NTENEQEIAPVN

-127 FDHFNRLEKPIDEE
+127 FDHFNRLEKPVDEE
-141 SKTVD
+141 NKTVD

-162 AAESVDETKA
+162 VAESVDETKA
-172 DAATYD
+172 DAATD
-178 EYEAAAISAV
+178 GEYEAAAISAV

-258 KELEEITEQAEEQ
+258 KAFEEMSEQAEEQ
-271 PEIVEE
+271 PEKAEE
-277 TAESSSTLE
+277 TAESASTLE
-286 EEFAQATAENV
+286 EEFAQAMAENIP
-297 TVSEPVEEAV
+297 VSEPVEEAV

-324 EETAET
+324 EETAE
-330 AESTSALEEEFAQ
+330 
-343 AMTENA
+343 
-349 PVSEPVEEA
+349 
-358 VKAFEEM
+358 
-365 SEQAEEQSEIAEETA
+365 
-380 ESASTLEE
+380 SASTLEE
-388 EFAQAMAENIPVNEP
+388 EFEQAMAENV
-403 VEETVKAF
+403 T
-411 EEITEQAE
+411 
-419 EQPEIAVE
+419 
-427 TAESASTLEE
+427 
-437 EFAQAMTENAPVSE
+437 
-451 PVEEAVKELEEIAE
+451 
-465 QAEEQSEIAEET
+465 
-477 AESAST
+477 
-483 LEEEFAQAMAENAPV
+483 V

-543 NITVSEP
+543 NIPVNEP

-555 KAFEEMS
+555 KELEEIT
-562 EQAEEQ
+562 EQTEEQ
-568 PEIAEE
+568 PEKAKE
-574 TAESASTLEE
+574 TAETANTLEE

-592 NAPVSEPVEEAVK
+592 N
-605 EFEEITEQA
+605 
-614 EKQPEIAV
+614 
-622 ETAESAST
+622 
-630 LEEEF
+630 
-635 AQAMAENAPVSE
+635 
-647 PVEEAVKEFEE
+647 
-658 ITEQAE
+658 
-664 EQPEISVE
+664 
-672 TAESANTLEEEI
+672 
-684 TQAMAENVPVSEP
+684 VPVNEP

-718 SQAEDMLFENIDNID
+718 SRAEDMLFENIDNID

-760 GEPEAAMSMINA
+760 GEPEAARSMINA

-790 NSTAEEQPVIQTIP
+790 NSTAEEQPAIQTVP

-853 PVEKKTFTDPSEVF
+853 PVEKKIFTDPSEVF

>member
-1 MKLGKAIAAAV
+1 MKLGKAIAAAI

-42 VWKSGGKVQHKEVIR
+42 AWKSGGKVQYKEVIR

-62 REQTDILKS
+62 GEQTNILKS

-81 ELADRNNDTESEPAD
+81 QLADRNNDTESEPAD
-96 NTENEQKIAPVN
+96 NTENEQEIAPVN

-127 FDHFNRLEKPIDEE
+127 FDHFNRLEKPFDEE

-162 AAESVDETKA
+162 AAESVAPTEAVDETKT
-172 DAATYD
+172 DVATDD

-188 MTMQEEQESE
+188 MTMQEEQESK

-204 EKGIMTPDPIAS
+204 EKGIMTPDPIAN

-249 ASEPVEEAV
+249 ANEPVEEAV
-258 KELEEITEQAEEQ
+258 KELEEIT
-271 PEIVEE
+271 
-277 TAESSSTLE
+277 
-286 EEFAQATAENV
+286 
-297 TVSEPVEEAV
+297 
-307 KAFEEMS
+307 
-314 EQAEEQPEIA
+314 
-324 EETAET
+324 
-330 AESTSALEEEFAQ
+330 
-343 AMTENA
+343 
-349 PVSEPVEEA
+349 
-358 VKAFEEM
+358 
-365 SEQAEEQSEIAEETA
+365 
-380 ESASTLEE
+380 
-388 EFAQAMAENIPVNEP
+388 
-403 VEETVKAF
+403 
-411 EEITEQAE
+411 
-419 EQPEIAVE
+419 
-427 TAESASTLEE
+427 
-437 EFAQAMTENAPVSE
+437 
-451 PVEEAVKELEEIAE
+451 
-465 QAEEQSEIAEET
+465 
-477 AESAST
+477 
-483 LEEEFAQAMAENAPV
+483 
-498 SEPVEEA
+498 
-505 VKAFEEMSEQAEE
+505 EQAEE

-543 NITVSEP
+543 NIPESEPVEEAVKAFEEMSEQTEEQPEIAEETAESASALEEEFAQAKTENVAVSEP

-562 EQAEEQ
+562 EQTEEQ

-574 TAESASTLEE
+574 TEESASTLEE

-592 NAPVSEPVEEAVK
+592 NV
-605 EFEEITEQA
+605 T
-614 EKQPEIAV
+614 
-622 ETAESAST
+622 
-630 LEEEF
+630 
-635 AQAMAENAPVSE
+635 
-647 PVEEAVKEFEE
+647 
-658 ITEQAE
+658 
-664 EQPEISVE
+664 
-672 TAESANTLEEEI
+672 
-684 TQAMAENVPVSEP
+684 VSEP

-708 AEPVAVEISE
+708 AEPVAVEIAE
-718 SQAEDMLFENIDNID
+718 SQAEDMLFENID

-760 GEPEAAMSMINA
+760 GEPEAARSMINA

-790 NSTAEEQPVIQTIP
+790 NSTAEEQPVIQTVP
-804 EAQTEKPR
+804 EAQTEKTR

-825 PVQAAEEK
+825 PVQTAEEK

-898 DTKKYIAQDIA
+898 DAKKYIAQDIA

-995 VVVDKDTLDFYS
+995 VVIDKDTLDFYS

-1076 VTEDNFCTY
+1076 VTDDNFCTY
-1085 DREIPYVKQAI
+1085 DRDIPYVKQAI
-1096 ADGFCKCAV
+1096 SEGFCKCAV

>member
-1 MKLGKAIAAAV
+1 MKLGKAIAAAI

-31 QTPLKKQRSVT
+31 QTPLKKQKSVT
-42 VWKSGGKVQHKEVIR
+42 AWKSGGKVQYKEVIR

-62 REQTDILKS
+62 GEQTNILKS

-81 ELADRNNDTESEPAD
+81 QLADRNNDTESEPAD
-96 NTENEQKIAPVN
+96 NTENEQEIAPVN

-127 FDHFNRLEKPIDEE
+127 FDHFNRLEKPFDEE

-162 AAESVDETKA
+162 AAESVAPTEAVDETKT
-172 DAATYD
+172 DVATDD

-188 MTMQEEQESE
+188 MTMQEEQESK

-204 EKGIMTPDPIAS
+204 EKGIMTPDPIAN
-216 AVRELADIQPVTDG
+216 AVRELADIQPVTDDVS
-230 ANDVSVERMSVD
+230 NVSVERMSVD

-249 ASEPVEEAV
+249 ASEPVEEAA
-258 KELEEITEQAEEQ
+258 KELEEITEQTEEQ
-271 PEIVEE
+271 PEIV
-277 TAESSSTLE
+277 
-286 EEFAQATAENV
+286 
-297 TVSEPVEEAV
+297 
-307 KAFEEMS
+307 
-314 EQAEEQPEIA
+314 
-324 EETAET
+324 
-330 AESTSALEEEFAQ
+330 
-343 AMTENA
+343 
-349 PVSEPVEEA
+349 
-358 VKAFEEM
+358 
-365 SEQAEEQSEIAEETA
+365 EETA

-388 EFAQAMAENIPVNEP
+388 EFAQAMAENV
-403 VEETVKAF
+403 
-411 EEITEQAE
+411 
-419 EQPEIAVE
+419 PE
-427 TAESASTLEE
+427 
-437 EFAQAMTENAPVSE
+437 
-451 PVEEAVKELEEIAE
+451 
-465 QAEEQSEIAEET
+465 
-477 AESAST
+477 
-483 LEEEFAQAMAENAPV
+483 
-498 SEPVEEA
+498 
-505 VKAFEEMSEQAEE
+505 
-518 QPEIA
+518 
-523 EETAESASTL
+523 
-533 EEEFAQAMAE
+533 
-543 NITVSEP
+543 
-550 VEEAV
+550 
-555 KAFEEMS
+555 
-562 EQAEEQ
+562 
-568 PEIAEE
+568 
-574 TAESASTLEE
+574 
-584 EFAQAMAE
+584 
-592 NAPVSEPVEEAVK
+592 
-605 EFEEITEQA
+605 
-614 EKQPEIAV
+614 
-622 ETAESAST
+622 
-630 LEEEF
+630 
-635 AQAMAENAPVSE
+635 
-647 PVEEAVKEFEE
+647 
-658 ITEQAE
+658 
-664 EQPEISVE
+664 
-672 TAESANTLEEEI
+672 
-684 TQAMAENVPVSEP
+684 SEP

-708 AEPVAVEISE
+708 AEPVAVEIAE
-718 SQAEDMLFENIDNID
+718 SQAEDMLFENID

-760 GEPEAAMSMINA
+760 GEPEAARSMINA

-790 NSTAEEQPVIQTIP
+790 NSTAEEQPVIQTVP
-804 EAQTEKPR
+804 EAQTEKTR

-825 PVQAAEEK
+825 PVQTAEEK

-898 DTKKYIAQDIA
+898 DAKKYIAQDIA

-995 VVVDKDTLDFYS
+995 VVIDKDTLDFYS

-1076 VTEDNFCTY
+1076 VTDDNFCTY
-1085 DREIPYVKQAI
+1085 DRDIPYVKQAI
-1096 ADGFCKCAV
+1096 SEGFCKCAV

>member
-1 MKLGKAIAAAV
+1 MKLGKAIAAAI

-31 QTPLKKQRSVT
+31 QTPLKKQKSVT
-42 VWKSGGKVQHKEVIR
+42 AWKSGGKVQYKEVIR

-62 REQTDILKS
+62 GEQTNILKS

-81 ELADRNNDTESEPAD
+81 QLADRNNDTESEPAD
-96 NTENEQKIAPVN
+96 NTENEQEIAPVN

-127 FDHFNRLEKPIDEE
+127 FNHFNRLEKPFDEE

-151 IVDTITANQTA
+151 IVDTITENQTA
-162 AAESVDETKA
+162 VAESVAPTEAVDETKT
-172 DAATYD
+172 DVATDD

-188 MTMQEEQESE
+188 MTMQEEQESK

-204 EKGIMTPDPIAS
+204 EKGIMTPDPIAN
-216 AVRELADIQPVTDG
+216 AVRELADIQPVTDDVS
-230 ANDVSVERMSVD
+230 NVSVERMSVD

-249 ASEPVEEAV
+249 ASEPVEEAAKEFEEIAEQTEEQPEIAEETAESASALEEEFAQAKAENV
-258 KELEEITEQAEEQ
+258 PVSEPVEEAAKELEEITEQTEEQ
-271 PEIVEE
+271 PEIAGE
-277 TAESSSTLE
+277 TAESASTLE
-286 EEFAQATAENV
+286 EEFAQAMAENV
-297 TVSEPVEEAV
+297 PESEPVEEAV

-324 EETAET
+324 G
-330 AESTSALEEEFAQ
+330 
-343 AMTENA
+343 
-349 PVSEPVEEA
+349 
-358 VKAFEEM
+358 
-365 SEQAEEQSEIAEETA
+365 ETA

-388 EFAQAMAENIPVNEP
+388 EFAQAMAENIPE
-403 VEETVKAF
+403 
-411 EEITEQAE
+411 
-419 EQPEIAVE
+419 
-427 TAESASTLEE
+427 
-437 EFAQAMTENAPVSE
+437 
-451 PVEEAVKELEEIAE
+451 
-465 QAEEQSEIAEET
+465 
-477 AESAST
+477 
-483 LEEEFAQAMAENAPV
+483 
-498 SEPVEEA
+498 
-505 VKAFEEMSEQAEE
+505 
-518 QPEIA
+518 
-523 EETAESASTL
+523 
-533 EEEFAQAMAE
+533 
-543 NITVSEP
+543 
-550 VEEAV
+550 
-555 KAFEEMS
+555 
-562 EQAEEQ
+562 
-568 PEIAEE
+568 
-574 TAESASTLEE
+574 
-584 EFAQAMAE
+584 
-592 NAPVSEPVEEAVK
+592 
-605 EFEEITEQA
+605 
-614 EKQPEIAV
+614 
-622 ETAESAST
+622 
-630 LEEEF
+630 
-635 AQAMAENAPVSE
+635 
-647 PVEEAVKEFEE
+647 
-658 ITEQAE
+658 
-664 EQPEISVE
+664 
-672 TAESANTLEEEI
+672 
-684 TQAMAENVPVSEP
+684 SEP

-708 AEPVAVEISE
+708 AEPVAVEIAE
-718 SQAEDMLFENIDNID
+718 SQAEDMLFENID

-760 GEPEAAMSMINA
+760 GEPEAARSMINA

-790 NSTAEEQPVIQTIP
+790 NSTAEEQPVIQTVP
-804 EAQTEKPR
+804 EAQTEKTR

-825 PVQAAEEK
+825 PVQTAEEK

-898 DTKKYIAQDIA
+898 DAKKYIAQDIA

-995 VVVDKDTLDFYS
+995 VVIDKDTLDFYS

-1076 VTEDNFCTY
+1076 VTDDNFCTY
-1085 DREIPYVKQAI
+1085 DRDIPYVKQAI
-1096 ADGFCKCAV
+1096 SEGFCKCAV

>member
-1 MKLGKAIAAAV
+1 MKLGKAIAAAI

-31 QTPLKKQRSVT
+31 QTPLKKQKSVT
-42 VWKSGGKVQHKEVIR
+42 AWKSGGKVQYKEVIR

-62 REQTDILKS
+62 GEQTNILKS

-81 ELADRNNDTESEPAD
+81 QLADRNNDTESEPAD
-96 NTENEQKIAPVN
+96 NTENEQEIAPVN

-127 FDHFNRLEKPIDEE
+127 FDHFNRLEKPFDEE

-162 AAESVDETKA
+162 AAESVAPTEAVDETKT
-172 DAATYD
+172 DVATDD

-188 MTMQEEQESE
+188 MTMQEEQESK

-204 EKGIMTPDPIAS
+204 EKGIMTPDPIAN
-216 AVRELADIQPVTDG
+216 AVRELADIQPVTDDVS
-230 ANDVSVERMSVD
+230 NVSVERMSVD

-249 ASEPVEEAV
+249 ASEPVEEAA
-258 KELEEITEQAEEQ
+258 KELEEITEQTEEQ
-271 PEIVEE
+271 PEIAEE
-277 TAESSSTLE
+277 TEESASTLE
-286 EEFAQATAENV
+286 EEFAQAMAENV
-297 TVSEPVEEAV
+297 PVSEPVEEAVKAFEKMSEQTEEQPETAEETAESASTLEEEFAQAKAENVPESEPVEEAV

-314 EQAEEQPEIA
+314 EQTEEQP
-324 EETAET
+324 
-330 AESTSALEEEFAQ
+330 
-343 AMTENA
+343 
-349 PVSEPVEEA
+349 
-358 VKAFEEM
+358 
-365 SEQAEEQSEIAEETA
+365 EIAEETA

-388 EFAQAMAENIPVNEP
+388 EFAQAMAENIPE
-403 VEETVKAF
+403 
-411 EEITEQAE
+411 
-419 EQPEIAVE
+419 
-427 TAESASTLEE
+427 
-437 EFAQAMTENAPVSE
+437 SE
-451 PVEEAVKELEEIAE
+451 PVEEAVKAFEEMSE
-465 QAEEQSEIAEET
+465 QTEEQPEIAEET

-483 LEEEFAQAMAENAPV
+483 LEEEFAQAMAENVPV

-523 EETAESASTL
+523 EETEESASTL
-533 EEEFAQAMAE
+533 EEEFA
-543 NITVSEP
+543 
-550 VEEAV
+550 
-555 KAFEEMS
+555 
-562 EQAEEQ
+562 
-568 PEIAEE
+568 
-574 TAESASTLEE
+574 
-584 EFAQAMAE
+584 
-592 NAPVSEPVEEAVK
+592 
-605 EFEEITEQA
+605 
-614 EKQPEIAV
+614 
-622 ETAESAST
+622 
-630 LEEEF
+630 
-635 AQAMAENAPVSE
+635 
-647 PVEEAVKEFEE
+647 
-658 ITEQAE
+658 
-664 EQPEISVE
+664 
-672 TAESANTLEEEI
+672 
-684 TQAMAENVPVSEP
+684 QAMAENVPVSEP

-708 AEPVAVEISE
+708 AEPVAVEIAE
-718 SQAEDMLFENIDNID
+718 SQAEDMLFENID
-733 DDLSDDMASVRTAE
+733 DDLSDDIASVRTAE

-760 GEPEAAMSMINA
+760 GEPEAARSMINA

-790 NSTAEEQPVIQTIP
+790 NSTAEEQPVIQTVP
-804 EAQTEKPR
+804 EAQTEKTR

-825 PVQAAEEK
+825 PVQTAEEK

-890 ENEKKKTS
+890 ESEKKKTS
-898 DTKKYIAQDIA
+898 DAKKYIAQDIA

-995 VVVDKDTLDFYS
+995 VVIDKDTLDFYS

-1076 VTEDNFCTY
+1076 VTDDNFCTY
-1085 DREIPYVKQAI
+1085 DRDIPYVKQAI
-1096 ADGFCKCAV
+1096 SEGFCKCAV

>member
-1 MKLGKAIAAAV
+1 MKLGKAIAAAI

-31 QTPLKKQRSVT
+31 QTPLKKQKSVT
-42 VWKSGGKVQHKEVIR
+42 AWKSGGKVQYKEVIR

-62 REQTDILKS
+62 GEQTNILKS

-81 ELADRNNDTESEPAD
+81 QLADRNNDTESEPAD
-96 NTENEQKIAPVN
+96 NTENEQEIAPVN

-127 FDHFNRLEKPIDEE
+127 FDHFNRLEKPFDEE

-151 IVDTITANQTA
+151 IVDTITENQTA
-162 AAESVDETKA
+162 VAESVAPTEAVDETKT
-172 DAATYD
+172 DVATDD

-188 MTMQEEQESE
+188 MTMQEEQESK

-204 EKGIMTPDPIAS
+204 EKGIMTPDPIAN
-216 AVRELADIQPVTDG
+216 AVRELADIQPVTDDVS
-230 ANDVSVERMSVD
+230 NVSVERMSVD

-249 ASEPVEEAV
+249 ASEPVEEAA
-258 KELEEITEQAEEQ
+258 KELEEITEQTEEQ

-277 TAESSSTLE
+277 TAESASTLE
-286 EEFAQATAENV
+286 EEFAQAMAENV
-297 TVSEPVEEAV
+297 PVSEPVEEAVKAFEEMSEQTEEQPEIAEETEESASTLEEELAQAMAENIPESEPVEEAVKAFEKMSEQTEEQPETAEETAESASTLEEEFAQAKAENIPESEPVEEAVKAFEEMSEHTEEQPEIAEETEESASTLEEEFAQAMAENVPESEPVEEAV

-314 EQAEEQPEIA
+314 EQAEEQPE
-324 EETAET
+324 T
-330 AESTSALEEEFAQ
+330 
-343 AMTENA
+343 
-349 PVSEPVEEA
+349 
-358 VKAFEEM
+358 
-365 SEQAEEQSEIAEETA
+365 AEETA

-388 EFAQAMAENIPVNEP
+388 EFAQAMAENIPE
-403 VEETVKAF
+403 
-411 EEITEQAE
+411 
-419 EQPEIAVE
+419 
-427 TAESASTLEE
+427 
-437 EFAQAMTENAPVSE
+437 SE
-451 PVEEAVKELEEIAE
+451 PVEEAVKE
-465 QAEEQSEIAEET
+465 
-477 AESAST
+477 
-483 LEEEFAQAMAENAPV
+483 
-498 SEPVEEA
+498 
-505 VKAFEEMSEQAEE
+505 FEEMSEQTEE

-543 NITVSEP
+543 NIPESEP

-568 PEIAEE
+568 PEIAGE

-592 NAPVSEPVEEAVK
+592 NV
-605 EFEEITEQA
+605 
-614 EKQPEIAV
+614 PE
-622 ETAESAST
+622 
-630 LEEEF
+630 
-635 AQAMAENAPVSE
+635 
-647 PVEEAVKEFEE
+647 
-658 ITEQAE
+658 
-664 EQPEISVE
+664 
-672 TAESANTLEEEI
+672 
-684 TQAMAENVPVSEP
+684 SEP

-708 AEPVAVEISE
+708 AEPVAVEIAE
-718 SQAEDMLFENIDNID
+718 SQAEDMLFENID

-760 GEPEAAMSMINA
+760 GEPEAARSMINA

-790 NSTAEEQPVIQTIP
+790 NSTAEEQPVIQTVP
-804 EAQTEKPR
+804 EAQTEKTR

-825 PVQAAEEK
+825 PVQTAEEK

-898 DTKKYIAQDIA
+898 DAKKYIAQDIA

-995 VVVDKDTLDFYS
+995 VVIDKDTLDFYS

-1076 VTEDNFCTY
+1076 VTDDNFCTY
-1085 DREIPYVKQAI
+1085 DRDIPYVKQAI
-1096 ADGFCKCAV
+1096 SEGFCKCAV

>member
-1 MKLGKAIAAAV
+1 MKLGKAIAAAI

-31 QTPLKKQRSVT
+31 QTPLKKQKSVT
-42 VWKSGGKVQHKEVIR
+42 AWKSGGKVQYKEVIR

-62 REQTDILKS
+62 GEQTNILKS

-81 ELADRNNDTESEPAD
+81 QLADRNNDTESEPAD
-96 NTENEQKIAPVN
+96 NTENEQEIAPVN

-127 FDHFNRLEKPIDEE
+127 FDHFNRLEKPFDEE

-162 AAESVDETKA
+162 AAESVAPTEAVDETKT
-172 DAATYD
+172 DVATDD

-188 MTMQEEQESE
+188 MTMQEEQESK

-204 EKGIMTPDPIAS
+204 EKGIMTPDPIAN
-216 AVRELADIQPVTDG
+216 AVRELADIQPVTDDVS
-230 ANDVSVERMSVD
+230 NVSVERMSVD

-249 ASEPVEEAV
+249 ASEPVEEAA
-258 KELEEITEQAEEQ
+258 KELEEITEQTEEQ

-277 TAESSSTLE
+277 TAESASTLE
-286 EEFAQATAENV
+286 EEFAQAMAENIPESEPVEEAVKAFEEMSEQTEEQPEIAEETEESASTLEEELAQAMAENIPESEPVEEAVKAFEKMSEQTEEQPETAEETAESASTLEEEFAQAKAENIPESEPVEEAVKAFEEMSEQTEEQPEIAEETEESASTLEEEFAQAMAENV
-297 TVSEPVEEAV
+297 PESEPVEEAV

-324 EETAET
+324 EETE
-330 AESTSALEEEFAQ
+330 ESTSTLEEEFAQ
-343 AMTENA
+343 AKAENI
-349 PVSEPVEEA
+349 PESEPVEEA

-365 SEQAEEQSEIAEETA
+365 SEQTEEQPEIAEETE

-388 EFAQAMAENIPVNEP
+388 EFAQAMAENV
-403 VEETVKAF
+403 
-411 EEITEQAE
+411 
-419 EQPEIAVE
+419 PE
-427 TAESASTLEE
+427 
-437 EFAQAMTENAPVSE
+437 
-451 PVEEAVKELEEIAE
+451 
-465 QAEEQSEIAEET
+465 
-477 AESAST
+477 
-483 LEEEFAQAMAENAPV
+483 
-498 SEPVEEA
+498 
-505 VKAFEEMSEQAEE
+505 
-518 QPEIA
+518 
-523 EETAESASTL
+523 
-533 EEEFAQAMAE
+533 
-543 NITVSEP
+543 
-550 VEEAV
+550 
-555 KAFEEMS
+555 
-562 EQAEEQ
+562 
-568 PEIAEE
+568 
-574 TAESASTLEE
+574 
-584 EFAQAMAE
+584 
-592 NAPVSEPVEEAVK
+592 
-605 EFEEITEQA
+605 
-614 EKQPEIAV
+614 
-622 ETAESAST
+622 
-630 LEEEF
+630 
-635 AQAMAENAPVSE
+635 
-647 PVEEAVKEFEE
+647 
-658 ITEQAE
+658 
-664 EQPEISVE
+664 
-672 TAESANTLEEEI
+672 
-684 TQAMAENVPVSEP
+684 SEP

-708 AEPVAVEISE
+708 AEPVAVEIAE
-718 SQAEDMLFENIDNID
+718 SQAEDMLFENID

-760 GEPEAAMSMINA
+760 GEPEAARSMINA

-790 NSTAEEQPVIQTIP
+790 NSTAEEQPVIQTVP
-804 EAQTEKPR
+804 EAQTEKTR

-825 PVQAAEEK
+825 PVQTAEEK

-898 DTKKYIAQDIA
+898 DAKKYIAQDIA

-995 VVVDKDTLDFYS
+995 VVIDKDTLDFYS

-1076 VTEDNFCTY
+1076 VTDDNFCTY
-1085 DREIPYVKQAI
+1085 DRDIPYVKQAI
-1096 ADGFCKCAV
+1096 SEGFCKCAV

>member
-1 MKLGKAIAAAV
+1 MKLGKAIAAAI

-31 QTPLKKQRSVT
+31 QTPLKKQKSVT
-42 VWKSGGKVQHKEVIR
+42 AWKSGGKVQYKEVIR

-62 REQTDILKS
+62 GEQTNILKS

-81 ELADRNNDTESEPAD
+81 QLADRNNDTESEPAD
-96 NTENEQKIAPVN
+96 NTENEQEIAPVN

-127 FDHFNRLEKPIDEE
+127 FDHFNRLEKPFDEE

-162 AAESVDETKA
+162 AAESVAPTEAVDETKT
-172 DAATYD
+172 DVATDD

-188 MTMQEEQESE
+188 MTMQEEQESK

-204 EKGIMTPDPIAS
+204 EKGIMTPDPIAN
-216 AVRELADIQPVTDG
+216 AVRELADIQPVTDDVS
-230 ANDVSVERMSVD
+230 NVSVERMSVD

-249 ASEPVEEAV
+249 ASEPVEEAA
-258 KELEEITEQAEEQ
+258 KELEEITEQTEEQ

-277 TAESSSTLE
+277 TAESASTLE
-286 EEFAQATAENV
+286 EEFAQAMAENIPESEPVEEAVKAFEEMSEQTEEQPEIAEETEESASTLEEEFAQAMAENV
-297 TVSEPVEEAV
+297 PESEPVEEAV

-324 EETAET
+324 EETE
-330 AESTSALEEEFAQ
+330 ESTSTLEEEFAQ
-343 AMTENA
+343 AKAENI
-349 PVSEPVEEA
+349 PESEPVEEA

-365 SEQAEEQSEIAEETA
+365 SEQTEEQPEIAEETE

-388 EFAQAMAENIPVNEP
+388 EFAQAMAENV
-403 VEETVKAF
+403 
-411 EEITEQAE
+411 
-419 EQPEIAVE
+419 PE
-427 TAESASTLEE
+427 
-437 EFAQAMTENAPVSE
+437 
-451 PVEEAVKELEEIAE
+451 
-465 QAEEQSEIAEET
+465 
-477 AESAST
+477 
-483 LEEEFAQAMAENAPV
+483 

-523 EETAESASTL
+523 EETEESTSTLEEEFAQAKAENIPESEPVEEAVKAFEEMSEQTEEQPEIAEETEESASTL

-543 NITVSEP
+543 NV
-550 VEEAV
+550 
-555 KAFEEMS
+555 
-562 EQAEEQ
+562 
-568 PEIAEE
+568 PE
-574 TAESASTLEE
+574 
-584 EFAQAMAE
+584 
-592 NAPVSEPVEEAVK
+592 
-605 EFEEITEQA
+605 
-614 EKQPEIAV
+614 
-622 ETAESAST
+622 
-630 LEEEF
+630 
-635 AQAMAENAPVSE
+635 
-647 PVEEAVKEFEE
+647 
-658 ITEQAE
+658 
-664 EQPEISVE
+664 
-672 TAESANTLEEEI
+672 
-684 TQAMAENVPVSEP
+684 SEP

-708 AEPVAVEISE
+708 AEPVAVEIAE
-718 SQAEDMLFENIDNID
+718 SQAEDMLFENID

-760 GEPEAAMSMINA
+760 GEPEAARSMINA

-790 NSTAEEQPVIQTIP
+790 NSTAEEQPVIQTVP
-804 EAQTEKPR
+804 EAQTEKTR

-825 PVQAAEEK
+825 PVQTAEEK

-898 DTKKYIAQDIA
+898 DAKKYIAQDIA

-995 VVVDKDTLDFYS
+995 VVIDKDTLDFYS

-1076 VTEDNFCTY
+1076 VTDDNFCTY
-1085 DREIPYVKQAI
+1085 DRDIPYVKQAI
-1096 ADGFCKCAV
+1096 SEGFCKCAV

>member
-1 MKLGKAIAAAV
+1 MKLGKAIAAAI

-31 QTPLKKQRSVT
+31 QTPLKKQKSVT
-42 VWKSGGKVQHKEVIR
+42 AWKSGGKVQYKEVIR

-62 REQTDILKS
+62 GEQTNILKS

-81 ELADRNNDTESEPAD
+81 QLADRNNDTESEPAD
-96 NTENEQKIAPVN
+96 NTENEQEIAPVN

-127 FDHFNRLEKPIDEE
+127 FDHFNRLEKPFDEE

-162 AAESVDETKA
+162 VAESVAPTEAVDETKT
-172 DAATYD
+172 DVATDD

-188 MTMQEEQESE
+188 MTMQEEQESK

-204 EKGIMTPDPIAS
+204 EKGIMTPDPIAN
-216 AVRELADIQPVTDG
+216 AVRELADIQPVTDDVS
-230 ANDVSVERMSVD
+230 NVSVERMSVD

-258 KELEEITEQAEEQ
+258 KELEEITEQTEEQ
-271 PEIVEE
+271 PEIAEE
-277 TAESSSTLE
+277 TEESASTLE
-286 EEFAQATAENV
+286 EELAQAMAENIPE
-297 TVSEPVEEAV
+297 SEPVEEAV
-307 KAFEEMS
+307 KAFEKMS
-314 EQAEEQPEIA
+314 EQTEEQPE
-324 EETAET
+324 T
-330 AESTSALEEEFAQ
+330 
-343 AMTENA
+343 
-349 PVSEPVEEA
+349 
-358 VKAFEEM
+358 
-365 SEQAEEQSEIAEETA
+365 AEETA

-388 EFAQAMAENIPVNEP
+388 EFAQAMAENIPE
-403 VEETVKAF
+403 
-411 EEITEQAE
+411 
-419 EQPEIAVE
+419 
-427 TAESASTLEE
+427 
-437 EFAQAMTENAPVSE
+437 
-451 PVEEAVKELEEIAE
+451 
-465 QAEEQSEIAEET
+465 
-477 AESAST
+477 
-483 LEEEFAQAMAENAPV
+483 

-505 VKAFEEMSEQAEE
+505 VKAFEEMSEQTEE

-523 EETAESASTL
+523 EETEESASTH
-533 EEEFAQAMAE
+533 EEEFA
-543 NITVSEP
+543 
-550 VEEAV
+550 
-555 KAFEEMS
+555 
-562 EQAEEQ
+562 
-568 PEIAEE
+568 
-574 TAESASTLEE
+574 
-584 EFAQAMAE
+584 
-592 NAPVSEPVEEAVK
+592 
-605 EFEEITEQA
+605 
-614 EKQPEIAV
+614 
-622 ETAESAST
+622 
-630 LEEEF
+630 
-635 AQAMAENAPVSE
+635 
-647 PVEEAVKEFEE
+647 
-658 ITEQAE
+658 
-664 EQPEISVE
+664 
-672 TAESANTLEEEI
+672 
-684 TQAMAENVPVSEP
+684 QAMAENVPVSEP
-697 VEEAVKAFEEI
+697 VEEAVKAFEEMSGQTEEKPETAEETAESSSTLEEEFAQAKAENIPESEPVEEAVKAFEEI
-708 AEPVAVEISE
+708 AEPVAVEIAE
-718 SQAEDMLFENIDNID
+718 SQAEDMLFENID

-760 GEPEAAMSMINA
+760 GEPEAARSMINA

-790 NSTAEEQPVIQTIP
+790 NSTAEEQPVIQTVP
-804 EAQTEKPR
+804 EAQTEKTR

-825 PVQAAEEK
+825 PVQTAEEK

-898 DTKKYIAQDIA
+898 DAKKYIAQDIA

-995 VVVDKDTLDFYS
+995 VVIDKDTLDFYS

-1076 VTEDNFCTY
+1076 VTDDNFCTY
-1085 DREIPYVKQAI
+1085 DRDIPYVKQAI
-1096 ADGFCKCAV
+1096 SEGFCKCAV

>member
-1 MKLGKAIAAAV
+1 MKLGKAIAAAI

-31 QTPLKKQRSVT
+31 QTPLKKQKSVT
-42 VWKSGGKVQHKEVIR
+42 AWKSGGKVQYKEVIR

-62 REQTDILKS
+62 GEQTNILKS

-81 ELADRNNDTESEPAD
+81 QLADRNNDTESEPAD
-96 NTENEQKIAPVN
+96 NTENEQEIAPVN

-127 FDHFNRLEKPIDEE
+127 FDHFNRLEKPFDEE

-162 AAESVDETKA
+162 AAESVAPTEAVDETKT
-172 DAATYD
+172 DVATDD

-188 MTMQEEQESE
+188 MTMQEEQESK

-204 EKGIMTPDPIAS
+204 EKGIMTPDPIAN
-216 AVRELADIQPVTDG
+216 AVRELADIQPVTDDVS
-230 ANDVSVERMSVD
+230 NVSVERMSVD

-249 ASEPVEEAV
+249 ASEPVEEAA
-258 KELEEITEQAEEQ
+258 KELEEITEQTEEQ
-271 PEIVEE
+271 PEIAGE
-277 TAESSSTLE
+277 TAESASTLE
-286 EEFAQATAENV
+286 EEFAQAMAENV
-297 TVSEPVEEAV
+297 PVSEPVEEAVKAFEEMSEQTEEQPEIAEETEESASTLEEELAQAMAENIPESEPVEEAV

-314 EQAEEQPEIA
+314 EQAEEQPE
-324 EETAET
+324 T
-330 AESTSALEEEFAQ
+330 
-343 AMTENA
+343 
-349 PVSEPVEEA
+349 
-358 VKAFEEM
+358 
-365 SEQAEEQSEIAEETA
+365 AEETA

-388 EFAQAMAENIPVNEP
+388 EFAQAKAENVPVSEP
-403 VEETVKAF
+403 VEEAAKEL
-411 EEITEQAE
+411 EEITEQTE
-419 EQPEIAVE
+419 EQPEIAGE

-437 EFAQAMTENAPVSE
+437 EFA
-451 PVEEAVKELEEIAE
+451 
-465 QAEEQSEIAEET
+465 
-477 AESAST
+477 
-483 LEEEFAQAMAENAPV
+483 
-498 SEPVEEA
+498 
-505 VKAFEEMSEQAEE
+505 
-518 QPEIA
+518 
-523 EETAESASTL
+523 
-533 EEEFAQAMAE
+533 
-543 NITVSEP
+543 
-550 VEEAV
+550 
-555 KAFEEMS
+555 
-562 EQAEEQ
+562 
-568 PEIAEE
+568 
-574 TAESASTLEE
+574 
-584 EFAQAMAE
+584 
-592 NAPVSEPVEEAVK
+592 
-605 EFEEITEQA
+605 
-614 EKQPEIAV
+614 
-622 ETAESAST
+622 
-630 LEEEF
+630 
-635 AQAMAENAPVSE
+635 
-647 PVEEAVKEFEE
+647 
-658 ITEQAE
+658 
-664 EQPEISVE
+664 
-672 TAESANTLEEEI
+672 
-684 TQAMAENVPVSEP
+684 QAMAENVPVSEP
-697 VEEAVKAFEEI
+697 VEEAVKAFEEMSEQTEEQPEIAEETEESASTLEEEFAQAMAENIPESEPVEEAVKAFEEI
-708 AEPVAVEISE
+708 AEPVAVEIAE
-718 SQAEDMLFENIDNID
+718 SQAEDMLFENID

-760 GEPEAAMSMINA
+760 GEPEAARSMINA

-790 NSTAEEQPVIQTIP
+790 NSTAEEQPVIQTVP
-804 EAQTEKPR
+804 EAQTEKTR

-825 PVQAAEEK
+825 PVQTAEEK

-898 DTKKYIAQDIA
+898 DAKKYIAQDIA

-995 VVVDKDTLDFYS
+995 VVIDKDTLDFYS

-1076 VTEDNFCTY
+1076 VTDDNFCTY

-1096 ADGFCKCAV
+1096 SEGFCKCAV

>member
-1 MKLGKAIAAAV
+1 MKLGKAIAAAI

-42 VWKSGGKVQHKEVIR
+42 AWKSGGKVQYKEVIR

-62 REQTDILKS
+62 GEQTNILKS

-81 ELADRNNDTESEPAD
+81 QLADRNNDTESEPAD
-96 NTENEQKIAPVN
+96 NTENEQEIAPVN

-127 FDHFNRLEKPIDEE
+127 FDHFNRLEKPFDEE

-162 AAESVDETKA
+162 AAESVAPTEAVDETKT
-172 DAATYD
+172 DVATDD

-188 MTMQEEQESE
+188 MTMQEEQESK

-204 EKGIMTPDPIAS
+204 EKGIMTPDPIAN

-249 ASEPVEEAV
+249 ANEPVEEAV
-258 KELEEITEQAEEQ
+258 KELEEIT
-271 PEIVEE
+271 
-277 TAESSSTLE
+277 
-286 EEFAQATAENV
+286 
-297 TVSEPVEEAV
+297 
-307 KAFEEMS
+307 
-314 EQAEEQPEIA
+314 
-324 EETAET
+324 
-330 AESTSALEEEFAQ
+330 
-343 AMTENA
+343 
-349 PVSEPVEEA
+349 
-358 VKAFEEM
+358 
-365 SEQAEEQSEIAEETA
+365 
-380 ESASTLEE
+380 
-388 EFAQAMAENIPVNEP
+388 
-403 VEETVKAF
+403 
-411 EEITEQAE
+411 
-419 EQPEIAVE
+419 
-427 TAESASTLEE
+427 
-437 EFAQAMTENAPVSE
+437 
-451 PVEEAVKELEEIAE
+451 
-465 QAEEQSEIAEET
+465 
-477 AESAST
+477 
-483 LEEEFAQAMAENAPV
+483 
-498 SEPVEEA
+498 
-505 VKAFEEMSEQAEE
+505 EQAEE

-543 NITVSEP
+543 NVPESEP

-562 EQAEEQ
+562 EQTEEK

-592 NAPVSEPVEEAVK
+592 NIPESEPVEEAVKAFEEMSEQTEEQPEIAEETAESASALEEEFAQAKTENVAVSEPVEEAVK
-605 EFEEITEQA
+605 AFEEMSEQGEEQPETAEETAESASTLEEEFAQAKAENVAVSEPVEEAVKAFEEMSEQTE
-614 EKQPEIAV
+614 EQPEIAE
-622 ETAESAST
+622 ETEESAST

-635 AQAMAENAPVSE
+635 AQAMAENV
-647 PVEEAVKEFEE
+647 
-658 ITEQAE
+658 T
-664 EQPEISVE
+664 
-672 TAESANTLEEEI
+672 
-684 TQAMAENVPVSEP
+684 VSEP

-708 AEPVAVEISE
+708 AEPVAVEIAE
-718 SQAEDMLFENIDNID
+718 SQAEDMLFENID

-760 GEPEAAMSMINA
+760 GEPEAARSMINA

-790 NSTAEEQPVIQTIP
+790 NSTAEEQPVIQTVP
-804 EAQTEKPR
+804 EAQTEKTR

-825 PVQAAEEK
+825 PVQTAEEK

-890 ENEKKKTS
+890 ESEKKKTS
-898 DTKKYIAQDIA
+898 DAKKYIAQDIA

-995 VVVDKDTLDFYS
+995 VVIDKDTLDFYS

-1076 VTEDNFCTY
+1076 VTDDNFCTY
-1085 DREIPYVKQAI
+1085 DRDIPYVKQAI
-1096 ADGFCKCAV
+1096 SEGFCKCAV

>member
-1 MKLGKAIAAAV
+1 MKLGKAIAAAI

-31 QTPLKKQRSVT
+31 QTPLKKQKSVT
-42 VWKSGGKVQHKEVIR
+42 AWKSGGKVQYKEVIR

-62 REQTDILKS
+62 GEQTNILKS

-81 ELADRNNDTESEPAD
+81 QLADRNNDTESEPAD
-96 NTENEQKIAPVN
+96 TTENEQEIAPVN

-127 FDHFNRLEKPIDEE
+127 FDHFNRLEKPFDEE

-162 AAESVDETKA
+162 AAESVAPTEAVDETKT
-172 DAATYD
+172 DVATDD

-188 MTMQEEQESE
+188 MTMQEEQESK

-204 EKGIMTPDPIAS
+204 EKGIMTPDPIAN
-216 AVRELADIQPVTDG
+216 AVRELADIQPVTDDVS
-230 ANDVSVERMSVD
+230 NVSVERMSVD

-249 ASEPVEEAV
+249 ASEPVEEAA
-258 KELEEITEQAEEQ
+258 KELEEITEH
-271 PEIVEE
+271 
-277 TAESSSTLE
+277 T
-286 EEFAQATAENV
+286 
-297 TVSEPVEEAV
+297 
-307 KAFEEMS
+307 
-314 EQAEEQPEIA
+314 EEQPEIA
-324 EETAET
+324 EETE
-330 AESTSALEEEFAQ
+330 
-343 AMTENA
+343 
-349 PVSEPVEEA
+349 
-358 VKAFEEM
+358 
-365 SEQAEEQSEIAEETA
+365 

-388 EFAQAMAENIPVNEP
+388 EFAQAKAENVP
-403 VEETVKAF
+403 A
-411 EEITEQAE
+411 
-419 EQPEIAVE
+419 
-427 TAESASTLEE
+427 
-437 EFAQAMTENAPVSE
+437 SE
-451 PVEEAVKELEEIAE
+451 PVEEAAKELEEITE
-465 QAEEQSEIAEET
+465 QTEEQPEIAEET

-483 LEEEFAQAMAENAPV
+483 HEEEFAQAMAENVPV

-518 QPEIA
+518 QPETA

-543 NITVSEP
+543 NVPESEP

-562 EQAEEQ
+562 EQTEEQ

-584 EFAQAMAE
+584 EFAQAKAE
-592 NAPVSEPVEEAVK
+592 N
-605 EFEEITEQA
+605 I
-614 EKQPEIAV
+614 PE
-622 ETAESAST
+622 
-630 LEEEF
+630 
-635 AQAMAENAPVSE
+635 
-647 PVEEAVKEFEE
+647 
-658 ITEQAE
+658 
-664 EQPEISVE
+664 
-672 TAESANTLEEEI
+672 
-684 TQAMAENVPVSEP
+684 SEP

-708 AEPVAVEISE
+708 AEPVAVEIAE
-718 SQAEDMLFENIDNID
+718 SQAEDMLFENID

-760 GEPEAAMSMINA
+760 GEPEAARSMINA

-790 NSTAEEQPVIQTIP
+790 NSTAEEQPVIQTVP
-804 EAQTEKPR
+804 EAQTEKTR

-825 PVQAAEEK
+825 PVQTAEEK

-890 ENEKKKTS
+890 ESEKKKTS
-898 DTKKYIAQDIA
+898 DAKKYIAQDIA

-995 VVVDKDTLDFYS
+995 VVIDKDTLDFYS

-1076 VTEDNFCTY
+1076 VTDDNFCTY
-1085 DREIPYVKQAI
+1085 DRDIPYVKQAI
-1096 ADGFCKCAV
+1096 SEGFCKCAV